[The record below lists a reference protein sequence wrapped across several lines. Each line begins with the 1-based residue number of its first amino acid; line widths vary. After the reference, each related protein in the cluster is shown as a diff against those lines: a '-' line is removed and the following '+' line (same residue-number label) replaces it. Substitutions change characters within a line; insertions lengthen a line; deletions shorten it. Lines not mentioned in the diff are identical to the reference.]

1 MRLYSSLLLSS
12 LLVTGLAVNLPN
24 LRDRSENL
32 QQLDSAQKH
41 LFTHDSRHD
50 SAHRGSGRRGRGNS
64 EAAMRGLFH
73 LNLT

>member
-24 LRDRSENL
+24 VQDRSENL
-32 QQLDSAQKH
+32 HQSDSAQKH
-41 LFTHDSRHD
+41 LFTHDSSQD

-64 EAAMRGLFH
+64 EAAMRGLIH
-73 LNLT
+73 LNWT